1 MILLHSPIIARL
13 LSIRHQIALP
23 SYCTPVPRLLIWA
36 ICIGLRMRLL
46 VWILNRALVLDIL
59 LGLCLLDAD
68 VVEHFMVPWY
78 FFGFEVRVGLQ
89 LCGGALGVHLVAEAA
104 LALEM
109 LQTSNIIVDE
119 LLLV

>member
-1 MILLHSPIIARL
+1 
-13 LSIRHQIALP
+13 
-23 SYCTPVPRLLIWA
+23 
-36 ICIGLRMRLL
+36 
-46 VWILNRALVLDIL
+46 LVLDIL

-68 VVEHFMVPWY
+68 VIEHFMVPWY
-78 FFGFEVRVGLQ
+78 FFGLEVRVGLQ
-89 LCGGALGVHLVAEAA
+89 LCGGALGVHLVAEVA

>member
-1 MILLHSPIIARL
+1 M
-13 LSIRHQIALP
+13 
-23 SYCTPVPRLLIWA
+23 
-36 ICIGLRMRLL
+36 
-46 VWILNRALVLDIL
+46 VLDIL

-68 VVEHFMVPWY
+68 VIEHFLILLK
-78 FFGFEVRVGLQ
+78 VRAGLQ
-89 LCGGALGVHLVAEAA
+89 LFGGALGVHLVAKVA